1 MPFLALLQES
11 DQNIMQNRYSSFWQ
25 KYAQHLWLLVRR
37 WQWTQIVTLPIWAA
51 LAPSCSSHSNWCY
64 KVEGGGPAYKQKALS
79 GSRHF
84 RIPGN
89 TWICGRINTKTT
101 TSQKFSIGRILLSV
115 MIRRICGKG
124 SDCNND
130 GNETVQFKHQ
140 EVSLFKKNI
149 CKQLQQLPM
158 DASDRD
164 ILSVDGTTLHL
175 SNKKNEWN
183 GTTLHLSNYKN
194 EWKSLSFTI
203 SIRSWIAQSY
213 PSLWTYLYF
222 NKMFLIESY
231 HFPIDFLSQWKN
243 ALWNG
248 SRCACWN

>member
-1 MPFLALLQES
+1 
-11 DQNIMQNRYSSFWQ
+11 
-25 KYAQHLWLLVRR
+25 
-37 WQWTQIVTLPIWAA
+37 
-51 LAPSCSSHSNWCY
+51 
-64 KVEGGGPAYKQKALS
+64 
-79 GSRHF
+79 
-84 RIPGN
+84 
-89 TWICGRINTKTT
+89 
-101 TSQKFSIGRILLSV
+101 

-203 SIRSWIAQSY
+203 SIRS
-213 PSLWTYLYF
+213 
-222 NKMFLIESY
+222 
-231 HFPIDFLSQWKN
+231 
-243 ALWNG
+243 
-248 SRCACWN
+248 